1 MKPVSR
7 MGRPPVVYPA
17 ILAAIKAR
25 HGNGGATMAQI
36 FAAVG
41 GSRRSVTV
49 TVCRMARYGR
59 INHNGKMRYRKY
71 VVSARAARGYEPPA
85 PREPKPPKLA
95 KVKPPKP
102 IKPVPP
108 MVKPAVQKPMAHSK
122 HKGRKGWGPDDPIHY
137 PPVYRH
143 VVGLSTP
150 DPIRTTTFSMY

>member
-1 MKPVSR
+1 MKPASR

-71 VVSARAARGYEPPA
+71 VVSERAEHGYEPLA
-85 PREPKPPKLA
+85 PREPKTQKAA
-95 KVKPPKP
+95 KVKPQKP
-102 IKPVPP
+102 IKAVTQI
-108 MVKPAVQKPMAHSK
+108 VKPTVPKPMAHSK

-143 VVGLSTP
+143 VVGPSTP
-150 DPIRTTTFSMY
+150 DPIRTTTFSIY